1 MAAERLAPDA
11 LLEQLNLSGSVTDV
25 DDDPDSPDGAWLV
38 HDGGNGNTICRVSFP
53 SPTGNPT
60 TGSGLQEFRVQI
72 RKNSSG
78 GNATPWSLQLWEA
91 GVQVAELATGTV
103 TTTTGEVV
111 SGTWDASSL
120 SGVDGAGVECR
131 LEQTNGGA
139 SGSGANRRRIEVGA
153 VEWNAEYS
161 ESLPAIDGTLSSS
174 LDDASLSA
182 AATVTDPP
190 LTATLSATLG
200 AATVAASAESPIVAS
215 LAVGLGSATVTAA
228 AEVPVTSSLSADLAA
243 ATVAAA
249 GEGTEAE
256 PPVEAELIAT
266 LAGATL
272 EASGSAPVAAS
283 LAGTLDV
290 ATVAGAAVAP
300 VDGLLALTLAGASI
314 SAAASAADPP
324 NEATLS
330 ATLAAAQIDASAVAP
345 VAATATVAL
354 SVATLDASGALPVVA
369 EMDVELASATV
380 AATAF
385 SGDPPVVAELSVSLD
400 AATVTAGAVA
410 PVTGSVIAAL
420 DAATVSSTVSVPAV
434 ASMSGQLAAATCSAQ
449 AAGEDEPDI
458 PDEPSPVEAI
468 ADTER
473 QALRR
478 GVMTAGFAAG
488 WMFGGRVTASQI
500 ADAVEAGEL
509 VPSYSCSSGPLLSYS
524 ELDRWQRKTMPHL
537 RRPRR

>member
-1 MAAERLAPDA
+1 VAAERLAPDA
-11 LLEQLNLSGSVTDV
+11 LLDQTNLSGSVADV
-25 DDDPDSPDGAWLV
+25 DDDPDSPDGSWLV

-72 RKNSSG
+72 RKNASA
-78 GNATPWSLQLWEA
+78 GNATPWSLQLWE
-91 GVQVAELATGTV
+91 GGSQVAELATGTV

-120 SGVDGAGVECR
+120 SGSDGADVECR

-139 SGSGANRRRIEVGA
+139 SGSGTNRRRIEVGA

-161 ESLPAIDGTLSSS
+161 ESLPAIEGTLSAS

-182 AATVTDPP
+182 EATATDPP
-190 LTATLSATLG
+190 LTATLSATLDVATAAAFAESSIG
-200 AATVAASAESPIVAS
+200 ASLAVELDGATVAADAEAP
-215 LAVGLGSATVTAA
+215 VTAA
-228 AEVPVTSSLSADLAA
+228 LSTDLSA

-256 PPVEAELIAT
+256 PPVEAELSAT
-266 LAGATL
+266 LAGANL
-272 EASGSAPVAAS
+272 VASGVAQVAAS
-283 LAGTLDV
+283 LAGTLDS
-290 ATVAGAAVAP
+290 ATATGAAVAP
-300 VDGLLALTLAGASI
+300 VDGSLAVTLAAASV
-314 SAAASAADPP
+314 SAAASAEDPP

-330 ATLAAAQIDASAVAP
+330 ATLDAAQIDASASAP
-345 VAATATVAL
+345 VTATATVELGA
-354 SVATLDASGALPVVA
+354 ATLDAAGALPVAA
-369 EMDVELASATV
+369 EMDADLAGATV
-380 AATAF
+380 AASAF
-385 SGDPPVVAELSVSLD
+385 SGDPPVLAELSMSLD

-410 PVTGSVIAAL
+410 PVAGAVIAAL
-420 DAATVSSTVSVPAV
+420 DSAAVSATVSVPAV
-434 ASMSGQLAAATCSAQ
+434 ASMSAQLTAAACSAQ
-449 AAGEDEPDI
+449 ASAEDEPV
-458 PDEPSPVEAI
+458 PVEAI

-478 GVMTAGFAAG
+478 GVMTAAFASG
-488 WMFGGRVTASQI
+488 WMFNGLVSASQI